1 MTDEDFSQVSMLSLF
16 RAELETQSQALISG
30 LLALER
36 DPISADA
43 LEGCMRAAHSL
54 KGAARIIDLMPAVK
68 VAHAMEECL
77 VAAQRGHLRLR
88 REHVDTLLQGI
99 DILKLIASN
108 PTSNDGGTNSEV
120 ARFLATFKKV
130 PLSDGVPL
138 ERNLA
143 DDFTLPSDVQGDLA
157 RSSSASLLVRPEP
170 QTDGSGVGSERMV
183 RVTADSLNRLLGLA
197 GESLMEARRLRPF
210 TNGLLRL
217 KRLQSD
223 LATAFDDVRM
233 KLPSMDEG
241 LAQALTEA
249 HHKLRLSEVFLG
261 ARLDELD
268 SIDRKATDL
277 ANRLYDETLA
287 SRMRPFED
295 GVRRYARMARDLGR
309 TLGKKVRLEIVG
321 GSTGIDRDILDQ
333 LDAPLGHLLRN
344 AVDHGLESPE
354 ERLAIGKTEE
364 GLIRLEARHNAGLLQ
379 ISVVDDGRGIDL
391 QKLRETIVTRHLATA
406 PTVATLS
413 EAELLAFLFLPGFSM
428 KADVT
433 EISGRGVGLDAVQA
447 MTKEVRGIATASSEI
462 GIGTR
467 FQLQLPL
474 TLSVLRTLL
483 VDIDAEPYAFPL
495 AAISKTVKLKRAD
508 IELLQGR
515 AHFRFNDR
523 QIGLVTAREVLNRS
537 ETLLEQDDMSV
548 VVLGGNQ
555 GEAYGLIVDRFLGE
569 RELVIR
575 PLDPR
580 FAKIKDISAAALM
593 EDGSPVLILD
603 VDDLIRSVEKLA
615 SSGGLR
621 SLRRTAAD
629 ADARRRKRVLV
640 IDDSLT
646 VRELERKLLGNYGYD
661 VEVAVDGMDGWNVV
675 RSGPFDLVVTDIDM
689 PRMDGIELVSLI
701 RNDAQLKNT
710 PIMIVSYKDREED
723 RTRGLD
729 AGADYYLTKGSFH
742 DEALIHAV
750 VDLIGEATT

>member
-16 RAELETQSQALISG
+16 QAELETQSQALTSG

-36 DPISADA
+36 DPVAADA
-43 LEGCMRAAHSL
+43 LEACMRAAHSL

-68 VAHAMEECL
+68 VANAMEDCL
-77 VAAQRGHLRLR
+77 VAAQRGHLRVR
-88 REHVDTLLQGI
+88 REHIDALLQGT
-99 DILKLIASN
+99 DLLKLIASG
-108 PTSNDGGTNSEV
+108 PSSESVSPEVEAFLAKFSELSLPDATHLPRNSE
-120 ARFLATFKKV
+120 ADFADTQEELAT
-130 PLSDGVPL
+130 
-138 ERNLA
+138 
-143 DDFTLPSDVQGDLA
+143 TL
-157 RSSSASLLVRPEP
+157 SASLLVGAEP
-170 QTDGSGVGSERMV
+170 QRQGSIGSDRMV

-210 TNGLLRL
+210 ADGLLRL

-223 LATAFDDVRM
+223 VASAFDDLHAV
-233 KLPSMDEG
+233 LPAISKDEAVVEA
-241 LAQALTEA
+241 LAEA
-249 HHKLRLSEVFLG
+249 QRKLRLSQAFL
-261 ARLDELD
+261 AERLDELD
-268 SIDRKATDL
+268 SVDRKATDL

-295 GVRRYARMARDLGR
+295 GVRNYARMVRDLGR
-309 TLGKKVRLEIVG
+309 TLGKRARLEIVG
-321 GSTGIDRDILDQ
+321 GSTGIDRDILEQ

-344 AVDHGLESPE
+344 AVDHGLELPE
-354 ERLAIGKTEE
+354 ERVAAGKPAE

-379 ISVVDDGRGIDL
+379 IAVVDDGRGIDL
-391 QKLRETIVTRHLATA
+391 TELRETIVARQLATRKGA
-406 PTVATLS
+406 ETLS
-413 EAELLAFLFLPGFSM
+413 ETELLAFLFLPGFSM
-428 KADVT
+428 KLGLTDV
-433 EISGRGVGLDAVQA
+433 SGRGVGLDAVQA
-447 MTKEVRGIATASSEI
+447 MTKEVRGITSVSSEF
-462 GIGTR
+462 GHGTR

-483 VDIDAEPYAFPL
+483 VDVDGEPYAFPL
-495 AAISKTVKLKRAD
+495 AAISKTLKLQRTQ
-508 IELLQGR
+508 INLLQGR
-515 AHFRFNDR
+515 PHFRLNDR
-523 QIGLVTAREVLNRS
+523 QIGLVTAREVLNHGEPGS
-537 ETLLEQDDMSV
+537 EPDALSV
-548 VVLGGNQ
+548 VVVDAGQ

-593 EDGSPVLILD
+593 EDGSPVLIFD

-615 SSGGLR
+615 SSGGFR
-621 SLRRTAAD
+621 VLRRAAGGPEPG
-629 ADARRRKRVLV
+629 RRKRVLV

-646 VRELERKLLGNYGYD
+646 VRELQRKMLGNHGYE
-661 VEVAVDGMDGWNVV
+661 VEVAVDGMDGWNAV

-701 RNDAQLKNT
+701 RKDAHLKNT

-723 RTRGLD
+723 RSRGLD
-729 AGADYYLTKGSFH
+729 AGADYYLSKGSFQ

-750 VDLIGEATT
+750 VEMIGEATG